1 MRGTLERRRSILNY
15 LLEVRKTTRAE
26 LSDRYDVSLRTIE
39 RDIIILSCS
48 YPIFTIQGG
57 KGGIRIADGYYIGIR
72 YLTVS
77 QLALLERLSTSLTG
91 EDLLL
96 MREIIKTFRRPAL
109 QR

>member
-1 MRGTLERRRSILNY
+1 MRGTLERRQSILDF

-26 LSDRYDVSLRTIE
+26 LSDYFGVSLRTIE

-48 YPIFTIQGG
+48 YPIITVQGCN
-57 KGGIRIADGYYIGIR
+57 GGIKIADGYYIGVR

-91 EDLLL
+91 EDLSLI
-96 MREIIKTFRRPAL
+96 REIIKIFRRPISK
-109 QR
+109 R

>member
-1 MRGTLERRRSILNY
+1 MRGALERRQSILDY

-26 LSDRYDVSLRTIE
+26 LSDRFGVSLRTIE

-48 YPIFTIQGG
+48 YPIITVQGG
-57 KGGIRIADGYYIGIR
+57 NGGIKIADGYYIGIR

-91 EDLLL
+91 EDLSL
-96 MREIIKTFRRPAL
+96 MREIIKTFRRPIP